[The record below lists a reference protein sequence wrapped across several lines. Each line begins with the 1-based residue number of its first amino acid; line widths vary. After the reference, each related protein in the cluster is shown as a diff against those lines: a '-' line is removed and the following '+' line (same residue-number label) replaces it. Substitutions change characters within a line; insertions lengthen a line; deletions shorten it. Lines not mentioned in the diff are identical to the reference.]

1 MAEGETPDQPNLPGR
16 LSAKDAFA
24 KAMEDYRAGRHGE
37 AARLFEALVAAV
49 PEHAAACENL
59 GVARQALGDAA
70 GAEAA
75 YRKAAEIDPR
85 NASPHFNLGTLLGA
99 LLRTEEAVECYRA
112 AVERDPGHASAFN
125 NLGIALCDLGR
136 YEEAQVA
143 ISRAIAAKPNHP
155 AAHMQLGV
163 LRLLRGD
170 FLAGWSSYEWRW
182 RTRPFLGEAR
192 RYPQPLWDGGP
203 LEGRR
208 ILLHSEQGIGDTIQ
222 FLRYAPLVAQRGGEV
237 VLEVPPALAAL
248 AESLDG
254 VAELVLRGA
263 DALPEVDCR
272 APLMS
277 LGRLF
282 RTTIDS
288 VPATVPY
295 LHAPDDLPLP
305 ALPSAA
311 GQRRVGLVWAGNPRH
326 RTDARR
332 SIPPGLFARLN
343 VVSGIRFVSLQRDRP
358 AAETAAL
365 ARSLPLDDAAPLLTD
380 FAATAKIVEGLDL
393 VIAADTAVAHLAGA
407 LGKPVWILLPHAPDW
422 RWLLDRAD
430 SPWYPTARL
439 FRQPVPGGWPAV
451 IAAVERALAVP
462 KSQATYLH

>member
-1 MAEGETPDQPNLPGR
+1 MAEEEPADHPSLPGR
-16 LSAKDAFA
+16 LTAKDAFA
-24 KAMEDYRAGRHGE
+24 KAMEDYRAGRHGD
-37 AARLFEALVAAV
+37 AARLFEALVEAV

-70 GAEAA
+70 GAEEA

-112 AVERDPGHASAFN
+112 AVERDPGHASALN

-136 YEEAQVA
+136 YDEAQVA
-143 ISRAIAAKPNHP
+143 ISRAIATKPDHP

-192 RYPQPLWDGGP
+192 RYPQPMWDGGP

-237 VLEVPPALAAL
+237 VLEVPPALLPL
-248 AESLDG
+248 AESLAKGPGG
-254 VAELVLRGA
+254 VAELIARGA
-263 DALPEVDCR
+263 APPPGIDCR

-288 VPATVPY
+288 VPAGVPY
-295 LHAPDDLPLP
+295 LLAPKNLPPP
-305 ALPSAA
+305 ALPPAA
-311 GQRRVGLVWAGNPRH
+311 GQRRIGLVWAGNPRH

-332 SIPPGLFARLN
+332 SIPPGLFARLRAI
-343 VVSGIRFVSLQRDRP
+343 SGIRFVSLQRDRP
-358 AAETAAL
+358 RRRLPSPAPC
-365 ARSLPLDDAAPLLTD
+365 RSTTQRPC
-380 FAATAKIVEGLDL
+380 
-393 VIAADTAVAHLAGA
+393 
-407 LGKPVWILLPHAPDW
+407 
-422 RWLLDRAD
+422 
-430 SPWYPTARL
+430 
-439 FRQPVPGGWPAV
+439 
-451 IAAVERALAVP
+451 
-462 KSQATYLH
+462 